1 MIVFKTTCQIVK
13 KYKITILLYTILLV
27 LFTAM
32 NFQTNESTATF
43 EVVKPDV
50 LIINN
55 DKNIGVTKNLI
66 TYINQKCNVKE
77 IENDEEKISDALF
90 YRDVSYII
98 YIPNNYREDFLNGK
112 NPKIDIKK
120 TGDYESSLAE
130 MLLNKY
136 LDIASIY
143 QSKVNDEEKL
153 IDMINETLIQKT
165 NTEITSSLD
174 TNSLAKATFYFN
186 FLNYSILAGC
196 VYTLC
201 LILSSFKK
209 KSINKRTVISS
220 MNYKVFNNKLL
231 LSTFLV
237 AIVMWIFYILLSFI
251 LVGKVMFT
259 MNGLLYIANS
269 FIFTICALSISLLIG
284 NLVND
289 KNAINGIINVVALGS
304 SFICGAFVSMELLP
318 ESLLK
323 FAHILPSY
331 WYIKTNEMIG
341 SLEEYSLIS
350 IKPLLINM
358 GVLVLFIILFII
370 IINLVTKKKMKM
382 KE

>member
-13 KYKITILLYTILLV
+13 KYKITILLYTMLLI
-27 LFTAM
+27 LFTGV
-32 NFQTNESTATF
+32 NFQTNESTTTF

-98 YIPNNYREDFLNGK
+98 YIPNNYRDNFLKGM
-112 NPKIDIKK
+112 NPKIDVKK

-130 MLLNKY
+130 MILNKY
-136 LDIASIY
+136 LNVASVY
-143 QSKVNDEEKL
+143 QSKINDEEKL
-153 IDMINETLIQKT
+153 ISMINETLIEQTK
-165 NTEITSSLD
+165 TEITSSLD
-174 TNSLAKATFYFN
+174 TNSLSKATFYFN

-196 VYTLC
+196 VYVLC

-209 KSINKRTVISS
+209 KSINKRTTISS

-231 LSTFLV
+231 LSTGLV
-237 AIVMWIFYILLSFI
+237 AIVMWLFYVLLSFI

-259 MNGLLYIANS
+259 MNGLLYIVNS

-304 SFICGAFVSMELLP
+304 SFICGCFVPMELLP

-331 WYIKTNEMIG
+331 WFVKTNDMIA
-341 SLEEYSLIS
+341 SLEEFNFTSL
-350 IKPLLINM
+350 KPLLINM
-358 GVLVLFIILFII
+358 GVVILFIILFVII
-370 IINLVTKKKMKM
+370 MNFVTKKKMKM
-382 KE
+382 SE